1 MKKIYIN
8 PEVKVVELKFRT
20 TLLAGSLR
28 TTGAADLD
36 WRDDE
41 AEEAD

>member
-28 TTGAADLD
+28 TTGAADLG
-36 WRDDE
+36 WS
-41 AEEAD
+41 AEEVKEAD

>member
-1 MKKIYIN
+1 MKKTYIN
-8 PEVKVVELKFRT
+8 PEVKVVELKFKT

-28 TTGAADLD
+28 TTGAANLG
-36 WRDDE
+36 WSAEE

>member
-1 MKKIYIN
+1 MKKTYIN

-28 TTGAADLD
+28 TTGAANLG
-36 WRDDE
+36 WSDDE
-41 AEEAD
+41 ETEAD